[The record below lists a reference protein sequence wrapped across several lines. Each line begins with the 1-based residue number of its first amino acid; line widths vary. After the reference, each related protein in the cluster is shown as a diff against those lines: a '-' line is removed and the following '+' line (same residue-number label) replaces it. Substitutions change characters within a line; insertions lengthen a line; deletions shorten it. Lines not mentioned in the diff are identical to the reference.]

1 MALDLLIKNDPS
13 WLKNC
18 ESVNKNM
25 RWDHILLSVFVTAVK
40 SQLPKEEGKDK
51 YGCNLTT
58 AKKKN
63 NSNPKAKR
71 QKSDVAYRDLN
82 RLQAKL

>member
-1 MALDLLIKNDPS
+1 MIPRG
-13 WLKNC
+13 LKT

-25 RWDHILLSVFVTAVK
+25 RWDHVLLSVFVTAVK

-58 AKKKN
+58 AKKN

-71 QKSDVAYRDLN
+71 QKSDVAYTDLN